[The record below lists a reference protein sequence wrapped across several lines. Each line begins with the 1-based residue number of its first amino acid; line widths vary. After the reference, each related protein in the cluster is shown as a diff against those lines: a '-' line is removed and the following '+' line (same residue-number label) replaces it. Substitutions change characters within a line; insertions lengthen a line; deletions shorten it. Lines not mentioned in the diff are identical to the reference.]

1 MGTAAYRN
9 VPLEENNL
17 TRIND
22 GVMMSPQDQ
31 FDKVTAVKISCPMLF
46 YNLYDPPISARNFLL
61 AIATKLTHLKEL
73 VFEDPYR
80 FLNEEY
86 IIALSHY

>member
-1 MGTAAYRN
+1 MKEALDYIQYNLGTAAYRN

-31 FDKVTAVKISCPMLF
+31 FDKRTG
-46 YNLYDPPISARNFLL
+46 
-61 AIATKLTHLKEL
+61 
-73 VFEDPYR
+73 EDSSY
-80 FLNEEY
+80 LNDF
-86 IIALSHY
+86 SDS